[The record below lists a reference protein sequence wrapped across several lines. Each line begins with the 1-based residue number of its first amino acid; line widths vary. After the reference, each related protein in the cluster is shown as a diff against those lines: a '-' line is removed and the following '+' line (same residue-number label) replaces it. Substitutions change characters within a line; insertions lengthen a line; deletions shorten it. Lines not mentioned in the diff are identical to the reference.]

1 MNHPVLR
8 LIRIIVLCIACMP
21 LAHGVGFLY
30 GELLR
35 ANRNQLEVDI
45 NRSFVAYRTELTQLT
60 QGTSDMPGSETPFMK
75 TIIDA
80 FIRSAGLYV
89 FAATLALCGGIWC
102 GTSIVHRQRGALPAW
117 FSTLT
122 STGAALPA
130 LFFASGS
137 IALMYY
143 VLIYTSYN
151 LPVPLQGF
159 GWDIHLFIPLCALC
173 IRSLCSISHLT
184 ALSLHDEY
192 LKPHIVAV
200 RAKGIDERYLLL
212 HHIWPAQQQTIMLAS
227 VSTLRIM
234 LAELIVIEYLFRWQ
248 GIGHLFASAV
258 IAPRMSNAIALPIS
272 MSSSVIA
279 ACIVGFMILYFCG
292 ECVRAITTPRHEQTS
307 AQTELS

>member
-1 MNHPVLR
+1 MSHPVVR
-8 LIRIIVLCIACMP
+8 FIQIIMLCVACMP

-30 GELLR
+30 GEILR
-35 ANRNQLEVDI
+35 ANRSQSELNIQQSIATYRLELV
-45 NRSFVAYRTELTQLT
+45 QLT
-60 QGTSDMPGSETPFMK
+60 QGSMDMPGSETPF
-75 TIIDA
+75 TSTLVDA

-89 FAATLALCGGIWC
+89 IAAMLALCGGIWC
-102 GTSIVHRQRGALPAW
+102 GATIIHRQRGTLPAW

-143 VLIYTSYN
+143 ILIYTSYN

-159 GWDIHLFIPLCALC
+159 GWDVHLIIPLCALC

-184 ALSLHDEY
+184 ALALHDEY

-200 RAKGIDERYLLL
+200 RAKGIDEKHVLVQ
-212 HHIWPAQQQTIMLAS
+212 HIWPAQQQTIIGAS
-227 VSTLRIM
+227 VSTLHIM

-258 IAPRMSNAIALPIS
+258 IAPRMSNAIALPVS

-279 ACIVGFMILYFCG
+279 ACIVGFMLLYFWG
-292 ECVRAITTPRHEQTS
+292 ECVRALITPRHEQIPT
-307 AQTELS
+307 QTDVS